1 METEDSIFW
10 NICLTLFFEKDLC
23 LRTLDQIAVKL
34 RIKILKTTF
43 VCWDCRVQQ
52 YTYKYC
58 ESL

>member
-52 YTYKYC
+52 YT
-58 ESL
+58 